1 MDDDLTHALAWA
13 EWIGAHALPVLA
25 AALLAVLVACT
36 ALVVGFHR
44 YGARTVW
51 GRWPRPLLLGVCLA
65 IGAGVLIATATLF
78 AEMLE
83 AFDAE
88 EEIGR
93 FDERLTETLAREL
106 PRSALRFF
114 GTLTHLGDPWALTLL
129 VIGVCLVLLARRHT
143 TLALGWVVACAG
155 GGLLNRVLK
164 QIFERVR
171 PLHDHGFA
179 QADGYSFPSGH
190 TVGSVVVYGM
200 LSYLFLRLLPPRWHL
215 PCVLLAATL
224 AFTTG
229 WSRVILQVHWAS
241 DVIAGFAFGVAWL
254 TLCIA
259 AIELARRYSR
269 V

>member
-1 MDDDLTHALAWA
+1 MDDDLTQALAWA
-13 EWIGAHALPVLA
+13 ERLGAHALPVLA
-25 AALLAVLVACT
+25 AALFAVLIACT
-36 ALVVGFHR
+36 TLVIGLHR
-44 YGARTVW
+44 YGAHTAWQRL
-51 GRWPRPLLLGVCLA
+51 PRPLLLGACLVL
-65 IGAGVLIATATLF
+65 GAGVLIGMASLF

-106 PRSALRFF
+106 SPMALRFF
-114 GTLTHLGDPWALTLL
+114 GLWTHLGDPWLLTLL
-129 VIGVCLVLLARRHT
+129 VSGVGVLLLVRRHFA
-143 TLALGWVVACAG
+143 LALGWVVACAG
-155 GGLLNRVLK
+155 AGLLNRLLK

-171 PLHDHGFA
+171 PVHEHGFA

-190 TVGSVVVYGM
+190 TSGSLVVYGM
-200 LSYLFLRLLPPRWHL
+200 LAYLCLRLLPLRWHL
-215 PCVLLAATL
+215 PCVLLTATL

-241 DVIAGFAFGVAWL
+241 DVIAGFAFGAAWL

-269 V
+269 A